1 MTSAEEPNPLLE
13 LVDMFALMRRECAW
27 KAAQTHQSLTPY
39 LLEESEEVIEAI
51 ESGDP
56 ARICDELGD
65 VLLQVYLHAA
75 IAAEAGDFDIYDVAR
90 GLRDKMI
97 RRNPHVFGGE
107 KISDPAEI
115 DRRWQEIK
123 AAEKA
128 GPGKI

>member
-1 MTSAEEPNPLLE
+1 MPDVEENPLLE
-13 LVDMFALMRRECAW
+13 LVGMFERMRRECAW
-27 KAAQTHQSLTPY
+27 KAAQTHRSLTPY
-39 LLEESEEVIEAI
+39 LIEESHEVIEAI

-75 IAAEAGDFDIYDVAR
+75 IAAEVGEFDIYDVAR

-97 RRNPHVFGGE
+97 RRNPHVFGDE
-107 KISDPAEI
+107 TITDPAEI

-123 AAEKA
+123 ALER
-128 GPGKI
+128 G

>member
-1 MTSAEEPNPLLE
+1 MTAAEPNPLLE

-27 KAAQTHQSLTPY
+27 KAAQTHQTLTPF
-39 LLEESEEVIEAI
+39 LLEESAEVIEAI

-75 IAAEAGDFDIYDVAR
+75 IAAEAGEFDIYDVAR

-107 KISDPAEI
+107 TITDPAEI

-128 GPGKI
+128 STRNP

>member
-13 LVDMFALMRRECAW
+13 LVEMFALMRRECAW
-27 KAAQTHQSLTPY
+27 KAAQTHDSLTRY
-39 LLEESEEVIEAI
+39 LLEESNEVIEAI

-107 KISDPAEI
+107 TITDPAEI

-123 AAEKA
+123 AAERR
-128 GPGKI
+128 G

>member
-13 LVDMFALMRRECAW
+13 LVEMFALMRRECAW
-27 KAAQTHQSLTPY
+27 KAAQTHDSLTRY
-39 LLEESEEVIEAI
+39 LLEESNEVIEAI

-75 IAAEAGDFDIYDVAR
+75 IAAEAGEFDIYDVAR

-97 RRNPHVFGGE
+97 RRNPHVFGDE
-107 KISDPAEI
+107 TITDPAEI

-123 AAEKA
+123 ASEKSL
-128 GPGKI
+128 

>member
-1 MTSAEEPNPLLE
+1 MSEPEPLLE
-13 LVDMFALMRRECAW
+13 LVDMFARMRRECAW
-27 KAAQTHQSLTPY
+27 KAAQTHESLTPY
-39 LLEESEEVIEAI
+39 LLEEANEVIEAI

-75 IAAEAGDFDIYDVAR
+75 IAAEAGTFDINDVAR
-90 GLRDKMI
+90 GLKEKMI

-107 KISDPAEI
+107 TMTDPAEI

-123 AAEKA
+123 AAERA
-128 GPGKI
+128 R